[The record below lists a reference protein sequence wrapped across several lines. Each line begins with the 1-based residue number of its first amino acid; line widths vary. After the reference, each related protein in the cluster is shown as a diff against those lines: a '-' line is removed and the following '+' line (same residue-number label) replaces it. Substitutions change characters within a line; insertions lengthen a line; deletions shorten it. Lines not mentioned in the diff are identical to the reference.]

1 MAIDKSTLDSYLEAA
16 VTAVGA
22 GSWASA
28 KAALMQA
35 DIVLAG
41 MPDYSI
47 GTRRVAYRQQIDAM
61 TKRIDEMAAQ
71 TTAARKNERVFAKYS
86 RE

>member
-1 MAIDKSTLDSYLEAA
+1 
-16 VTAVGA
+16 
-22 GSWASA
+22 
-28 KAALMQA
+28 MQA